1 MCLIRPMVFP
11 SSIINHQSSIINHH
25 SSLITHHSSLIN
37 HQSSIAT
44 RHSPLSVPSRLL
56 DGLKTKE
63 QTPIEK
69 KPKGIIVT
77 GVARL
82 QLRDV
87 SFPVAV

>member
-1 MCLIRPMVFP
+1 MVFP
-11 SSIINHQSSIINHH
+11 SSLITHH

-37 HQSSIAT
+37 
-44 RHSPLSVPSRLL
+44 RHSPLSVPASLL

>member
-1 MCLIRPMVFP
+1 MFD
-11 SSIINHQSSIINHH
+11 SAHGFSF
-25 SSLITHHSSLIN
+25 ITHHSSLIN
-37 HQSSIAT
+37 HQ
-44 RHSPLSVPSRLL
+44 SPLSVPSRLL

-63 QTPIEK
+63 QTPIEI